1 MMRKHP
7 YQQLLERKRTW
18 TPVKV
23 SKGFIKDEA
32 VDVIRRAL
40 SVRHMEVPV
49 GNFIQ
54 EALTEIPKASRELL
68 ESNVKDEIRHDI
80 ALNYAIDAHGAD
92 EKAEAEALRIR
103 DAWTAHPDHTIL
115 KALVAE
121 KAIFFVILPM
131 FRFLGDSGLRT
142 ISQDISRDETVH
154 VASNSLVSLELGLK
168 PSPSLDKLRK
178 ATINWVLEPLGRS
191 EDRYLNKQFWLD
203 QSDNLMYAGKA
214 EGFSDTKRARMPA
227 FFETSNSDLPSYA

>member
-1 MMRKHP
+1 MRKHP
-7 YQQLLERKRTW
+7 YQLLLERKRTW

-68 ESNVKDEIRHDI
+68 ESNVQDEIRHDI

-103 DAWTAHPDHTIL
+103 DAWTLHPDHTIL

>member
-7 YQQLLERKRTW
+7 YQLLLERKRTW

-32 VDVIRRAL
+32 VDVIKRAL
-40 SVRHMEVPV
+40 AVRHMEVPV

-68 ESNVKDEIRHDI
+68 ESNVQDEIRHDI

-103 DAWTAHPDHTIL
+103 DAWTLHPDHTIL

-142 ISQDISRDETVH
+142 ISQDISRD
-154 VASNSLVSLELGLK
+154 
-168 PSPSLDKLRK
+168 
-178 ATINWVLEPLGRS
+178 
-191 EDRYLNKQFWLD
+191 
-203 QSDNLMYAGKA
+203 
-214 EGFSDTKRARMPA
+214 
-227 FFETSNSDLPSYA
+227 

>member
-7 YQQLLERKRTW
+7 YQLLLERKRTW

-68 ESNVKDEIRHDI
+68 ESNVQDEIRHDI

-103 DAWTAHPDHTIL
+103 DAWTLHPDHTIL

-214 EGFSDTKRARMPA
+214 EGLKDTQRARMPA

>member
-7 YQQLLERKRTW
+7 YQLLLERKRTW

-68 ESNVKDEIRHDI
+68 ESNVQDEIRHDI

-103 DAWTAHPDHTIL
+103 DAWTLHPDHTIL

>member
-1 MMRKHP
+1 MRKHP